1 MKNKFN
7 VNPKEVMEHLQD
19 LKDLYKEY
27 ESIET
32 KEEDI
37 KALDVAIEILSE
49 AVQESEAHEQIH
61 SIYPTQIALEGKIG
75 GGIAILEDNTLIDS
89 SEAIKIEVKIN
100 SSKYNKAEVYD
111 AVKAMCEKLT
121 EYFH

>member
-1 MKNKFN
+1 MNN
-7 VNPKEVMEHLQD
+7 NYAKEAMEHLED

-27 ESIET
+27 ESVET

-49 AVQESEAHEQIH
+49 AVQGAKAQEQLCD
-61 SIYPTQIALEGKIG
+61 IYPTQISLVG
-75 GGIAILEDNTLIDS
+75 AINDGMVMLEDGTLIDS
-89 SEAIKIEVKIN
+89 SEAIIIDVKIN
-100 SSKYNKAEVYD
+100 SSKYTKVEVYD
-111 AVKAMCEKLT
+111 SIKAMCEKLT

>member
-1 MKNKFN
+1 MNN
-7 VNPKEVMEHLQD
+7 NYAKEAMEHLQD

-32 KEEDI
+32 KEKDI

-49 AVQESEAHEQIH
+49 AVQESKAHEQLH
-61 SIYPTQIALEGKIG
+61 NIYPTQITLEGKIG
-75 GGIAILEDNTLIDS
+75 DGMVMLEDNTIIDS
-89 SEAIKIEVKIN
+89 SEAIKIDVKIN
-100 SSKYNKAEVYD
+100 SSKYAKVEVYD
-111 AVKAMCEKLT
+111 SIKAMCEKLT

>member
-1 MKNKFN
+1 MNN
-7 VNPKEVMEHLQD
+7 NYAKEAMEHLQD

-49 AVQESEAHEQIH
+49 AVQESKAHEQLH
-61 SIYPTQIALEGKIG
+61 DIYPTQIALEGKIG
-75 GGIAILEDNTLIDS
+75 DGMAVLEDNTLIDS

-111 AVKAMCEKLT
+111 AVKAIYEKLT